1 MRRAALPRTR
11 KTDAMTYG
19 ERIPVNVVTGFL
31 GSGKTTLLQRLLRS
45 PALANTA
52 VLVNELGEIGLDH
65 HLLQNEVTP
74 TLLLENGCLCCAIR
88 GDLKQALRDLFDRRE
103 RGTIPAFTRVII
115 ETSGLADPA
124 PIAYTVLAEPV
135 LQHHFRLGNIVT
147 VVDAVN
153 GLEQL
158 GRFEESVKQAA
169 VADRLVLTKTDLAQD
184 APLTRL
190 RERLNALNLSAPI
203 IDSADQPGAED
214 LFIHDLHHTAG
225 KVREAGRWVLAART
239 AALEHR
245 HTSDVTSFALVFDQP
260 TDWTAFGIW
269 MTMLLNRHGDKVL
282 RIKGILNV
290 AGVPTPVLI
299 NGVQHIVHPPVHL
312 PAWPDADQ
320 RSRLVFIVRGLPRE
334 RIEASLAAFNRL
346 GRPSGAAGS
355 ANTPLL
361 EGAR

>member
-1 MRRAALPRTR
+1 MRRAALPQTR

-45 PALANTA
+45 PSLANTA

-103 RGTIPAFTRVII
+103 RGTIPAFTRVVI

-184 APLTRL
+184 APLRRL
-190 RERLNALNLSAPI
+190 RERLSALNLSAPI
-203 IDSADQPGAED
+203 IDGLLDQPDADD
-214 LFIHDLHHTAG
+214 LFVHDLHDAAG

-245 HTSDVTSFALVFDQP
+245 HTSDVTSFALVFDEP
-260 TDWTAFGIW
+260 MDWTAFGIW
-269 MTMLLNRHGDKVL
+269 MTMLLNRHGDKML

-290 AGVPTPVLI
+290 SGVPTPVLI

-320 RSRLVFIVRGLPRE
+320 RSRLVFIVRGLGRD
-334 RIEASLAAFNRL
+334 RIAASLAAFNRL
-346 GRPSGAAGS
+346 ANPAPAATTK
-355 ANTPLL
+355 AL
-361 EGAR
+361 ENAT